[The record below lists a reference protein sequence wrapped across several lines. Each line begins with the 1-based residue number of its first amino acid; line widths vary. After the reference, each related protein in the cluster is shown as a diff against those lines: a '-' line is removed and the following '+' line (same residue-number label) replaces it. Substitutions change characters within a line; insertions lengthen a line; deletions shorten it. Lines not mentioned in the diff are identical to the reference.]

1 MIKRKKKRKEKVDF
15 TKIVKTGGFF
25 CNAAILG
32 DNTDFY

>member
-1 MIKRKKKRKEKVDF
+1 MRKRKKKRKEKVDSNF
-15 TKIVKTGGFF
+15 QDGWVF